1 MLDYIKRM
9 VREKEDLEGKLKK
22 ALNTLSK
29 SDEIHLDKTQ
39 CFLLQKQTDHMKK
52 YLDVLNNRIAY
63 EKKLHGEN

>member
-22 ALNTLSK
+22 ALNALAK

-39 CFLLQKQTDHMKK
+39 CFLLQKQTESMKE
-52 YLDVLNNRIAY
+52 YLDVLSQRVAY